1 MSTLDTLFLAG
12 GVLHA
17 NATAADHVINAAL
30 FYGPGLLLTAVAV
43 TGWRGLRWCTNRYQ
57 DRLDRRHYTAVAF
70 RLNRVADRAD
80 TVIAMNHPDALTAY
94 LEALLPA
101 DTDHSKEDR

>member
-1 MSTLDTLFLAG
+1 MSTLDAMFLAA
-12 GVLHA
+12 GVLHT
-17 NATAADHVINAAL
+17 NATIADHLINAGL
-30 FYGPGLLLTAVAV
+30 HYGPGILLTASLTVA
-43 TGWRGLRWCTNRYQ
+43 WRTWQRARDWHH
-57 DRLDRRHYTAVAF
+57 DRAERRHYTALAF

-80 TVIAMNHPDALTAY
+80 AFLAMPRDLVNVR